1 MAATPGTRQLT
12 LLYILALSAIAL
24 LTILGQ
30 VAVQR
35 SLTRQLSASTRI
47 NTAGRQRMLSQKL
60 TKTVLLLSQSDGDAA
75 SLKDQLAA
83 DFAEWRSAHQRL
95 LEGDD
100 GAPNS
105 EAVAALFRE
114 LAPHYQAMSEGLE
127 RLQAGETTA
136 ALAPVLQH
144 EPAFLRTMDAIV
156 NQYDLEAQADVSR
169 LRTLERVLLAITLG
183 VLLLEGMFIFRPAVA
198 RLRSTLRD
206 LAQAKQAA
214 EDASAE
220 KSRFLARMSHDLRTP
235 LNAILGIVDVQ
246 LAQAGSDPPA
256 HLRTIRDAGEAQL
269 CLVDALLEGA
279 RAEVGSASKVESAP
293 VELAELIER
302 TVGLF
307 AQQARLQGLTL
318 STSIESNLPK
328 RIVTDARMLQQI
340 VMNLVG
346 NALKFTRKGSVCVD
360 VRRHNGKLAIAVRD
374 TGIGIPPAEHRRI
387 FDSFTQLGVI
397 EHREGL
403 GLGLSIVARF
413 VAQLGGEV
421 ALDSTPG
428 QGSCFTVL
436 LPMQEAT
443 ASEAHAVKIPDV
455 ACKHVLVVEDTA
467 ANQFVCEQMLDL
479 LGHRA
484 AIAGTVAEGLALAS
498 KRRYDVVLLDM
509 QLPDGSGIELARK
522 LRGLPEYTDVAL
534 ISISANATVEQ
545 REAAQRAGIRGH
557 LVKPVRLPQ
566 LAALLGKASKAE
578 IQPADLTPLVARPEL
593 LRGLVDI
600 FQREWPGHLEQLD
613 QALASG
619 DLSQAKFIAHRLRGL
634 ASNFHH
640 AASDQAIDQLHDAAE
655 RGDLPQA
662 RAHRAAVA
670 NVLAALA
677 SQLNAATNNL

>member
-24 LTILGQ
+24 LTIVGQ
-30 VAVQR
+30 AAVQR

-60 TKTVLLLSQSDGDAA
+60 TKTALLLSRSGDDAA
-75 SLKDQLAA
+75 SLRDQLAA

-95 LEGDD
+95 LTGDD

-105 EAVAALFRE
+105 EAVATLFRE
-114 LAPHYQAMSEGLE
+114 LAPHYEAMSDGLK
-127 RLQAGETTA
+127 RLQSGETTEG
-136 ALAPVLQH
+136 LAPVLEH
-144 EPAFLRTMDAIV
+144 EPAFLRTMHAIV

-169 LRTLERVLLAITLG
+169 LRTLERVLLAITLC

-198 RLRSTLRD
+198 RIRSTLRD
-206 LAQAKQAA
+206 LAQAKQVA

-246 LAQAGSDPPA
+246 LAHVGSDPPA

-279 RAEVGSASKVESAP
+279 RAEAGSASKVELAP
-293 VELAELIER
+293 VDLAELIER

-307 AQQARLQGLTL
+307 AQQARLQGLAL

-360 VRRHNGKLAIAVRD
+360 VRKHYGNVAIAVRD
-374 TGIGIPPAEHRRI
+374 TGIGIPPAEHQRI

-421 ALDSTPG
+421 ALDSAPG

-436 LPMQEAT
+436 LPMQEAA
-443 ASEAHAVKIPDV
+443 ASESHAVEIPDV
-455 ACKHVLVVEDTA
+455 ACKNVLVVEDTA

-484 AIAGTVAEGLALAS
+484 SIAGTAAEGLALAS

-509 QLPDGSGIELARK
+509 QLPDGSGIELAHK

-534 ISISANATVEQ
+534 ISISANATAEQ
-545 REAAQRAGIRGH
+545 REAAQRAGIGGH
-557 LVKPVRLPQ
+557 LAKPVRLPQ
-566 LAALLGKASKAE
+566 LAALLGRASKAAA
-578 IQPADLTPLVARPEL
+578 PAADLTSLLKRPEL

-613 QALASG
+613 QALAAG
-619 DLSQAKFIAHRLRGL
+619 DLSHAKFVAHRLRGL

-655 RGDLPQA
+655 RGELPQA
-662 RAHRAAVA
+662 RAHRAAVVNA
-670 NVLAALA
+670 LSALA
-677 SQLNAATNNL
+677 SQLNAATNSL